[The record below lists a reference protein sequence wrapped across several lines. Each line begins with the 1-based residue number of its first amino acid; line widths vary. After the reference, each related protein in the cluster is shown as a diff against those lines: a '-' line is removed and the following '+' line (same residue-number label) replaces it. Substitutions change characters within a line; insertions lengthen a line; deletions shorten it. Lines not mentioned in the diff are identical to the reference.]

1 MSRRLRRL
9 ILIPILVTA
18 VLLSTNET
26 AKADNPS
33 PDVSAKGAILI
44 EAGSGRVLYEK
55 NADVRFEP
63 ASTTKIMTAILA
75 IESGDLDRI
84 VTVSENSAGTEGS
97 TINLKSGETLPLREL
112 IYGLMLQSGNDS
124 AVAIAESVGGST
136 EKFVEMMNRK
146 AEELGLTDTH
156 CENPNGLHVDGHET
170 TPRELALIAA
180 YAMRND
186 FFRTVVSTQYRTAEN
201 TSAAHSFR
209 NKNKLLSTYEGYN
222 GIKTG
227 YTKAAGKCLVFAA
240 KQNGMQL
247 IGVVMQAPKM
257 WNDAKN
263 LLDFGFA
270 AFEMHKICSSE
281 DCFFIDVLKGE
292 KKSLLAG
299 PNQDILY
306 PIRKDGTESISVSKS
321 VSQSVIAPTV
331 KEQKLGEWTVLING
345 TVLMHIP
352 IVAMEDVEQIK
363 YSDVWKNLLRSW

>member
-1 MSRRLRRL
+1 
-9 ILIPILVTA
+9 
-18 VLLSTNET
+18 
-26 AKADNPS
+26 
-33 PDVSAKGAILI
+33 
-44 EAGSGRVLYEK
+44 
-55 NADVRFEP
+55 
-63 ASTTKIMTAILA
+63 
-75 IESGDLDRI
+75 
-84 VTVSENSAGTEGS
+84 
-97 TINLKSGETLPLREL
+97 
-112 IYGLMLQSGNDS
+112 
-124 AVAIAESVGGST
+124 
-136 EKFVEMMNRK
+136 MNRK

-156 CENPNGLHVDGHET
+156 FENPNGLHVDGHET